1 VIVHFLRFFNLSWLV
16 VMNRD
21 EREHVAEMSASPAV
35 PMQTTLSTVKLCLLL
50 SEGDC
55 HLALWNEALSQ
66 SFDTFCASLRYFVF
80 LLVVFYKRLEPVRCF
95 VLKMDSDVRDFHV
108 RDGFISPN
116 QVRTSVLYC
125 ADVQPVLTF

>member
-1 VIVHFLRFFNLSWLV
+1 
-16 VMNRD
+16 MNRD